1 MKVQLC
7 IVFTHVSCHRLR
19 LCIYIYIY
27 SYVYYIFIYLTLV
40 DPCTCGNEQGGKQ
53 NRSDFALS
61 ETRTLRR
68 EHNSHTTQA
77 RTHTRK
83 QSQVFDT
90 QVCTQ
95 VESYSKSLRGKWG
108 RMVCSKGRLRH
119 TERRI
124 RWLTVNGHLPAHAQ
138 SRQCGTRQCIECTVE
153 HVKGEKQCRPR
164 IHAYDPLT
172 LVRRRMEAVPN
183 TADGPTREER

>member
-1 MKVQLC
+1 MGKTKQK
-7 IVFTHVSCHRLR
+7 RLR
-19 LCIYIYIY
+19 T
-27 SYVYYIFIYLTLV
+27 VRDKNTQKRAQQ
-40 DPCTCGNEQGGKQ
+40 P
-53 NRSDFALS
+53 
-61 ETRTLRR
+61 
-68 EHNSHTTQA
+68 HHTGAHT

-119 TERRI
+119 NERRI

-153 HVKGEKQCRPR
+153 RVKGEKQCRPR

-183 TADGPTREER
+183 TADRPTREER